1 VLGIQTKDVRS
12 VLISGISIIQY
23 MWKKW
28 LLNKLELEDVHKR
41 IQELEETQEE
51 LTNLRDKLT
60 DKLMEGRPQLR
71 HTLTLLEE
79 NQLTKPQVVE
89 NLTDTFDI
97 SQATAYRRINELE
110 NELQYIEKT
119 EKGYKTLVD
128 IE

>member
-1 VLGIQTKDVRS
+1 
-12 VLISGISIIQY
+12 

-28 LLNKLELEDVHKR
+28 LLKKLELEDMHKR
-41 IQELEETQEE
+41 VEELEETQEE
-51 LTNLRDKLT
+51 LTDLRDKIT

-71 HTLTLLEE
+71 HTLTLLEDT
-79 NQLTKPQVVE
+79 QHTKPEIVE

-119 EKGYKTLVD
+119 EKGYKCIVD

>member
-1 VLGIQTKDVRS
+1 
-12 VLISGISIIQY
+12 
-23 MWKKW
+23 MWKSW
-28 LLNKLELEDVHKR
+28 LLRKLELEDMHKR
-41 IQELEETQEE
+41 VEELEETQEE
-51 LTNLRDKLT
+51 LTELRDKLT

-79 NQLTKPQVVE
+79 DQHTKPEIVE

-110 NELQYIEKT
+110 DELQYIEKT

>member
-1 VLGIQTKDVRS
+1 VLGIQTKDVSS
-12 VLISGISIIQY
+12 VLISGISIIQH

-28 LLNKLELEDVHKR
+28 LLKKLELEDMHKR
-41 IQELEETQEE
+41 VEELEETQKE
-51 LTNLRDKLT
+51 LT
-60 DKLMEGRPQLR
+60 DKLLEGRPQLR
-71 HTLTLLEE
+71 HTLTLLEDT
-79 NQLTKPQVVE
+79 QHTKPEIVE

-119 EKGYKTLVD
+119 EKGYKCIVD

>member
-1 VLGIQTKDVRS
+1 
-12 VLISGISIIQY
+12 

-28 LLNKLELEDVHKR
+28 LLKKLELEDVHKR

-51 LTNLRDKLT
+51 LTDLRDKLT

-71 HTLTLLEE
+71 HTLSLLEDT
-79 NQLTKPQVVE
+79 QHTKPEIVE

-119 EKGYKTLVD
+119 EKGYKCIVD